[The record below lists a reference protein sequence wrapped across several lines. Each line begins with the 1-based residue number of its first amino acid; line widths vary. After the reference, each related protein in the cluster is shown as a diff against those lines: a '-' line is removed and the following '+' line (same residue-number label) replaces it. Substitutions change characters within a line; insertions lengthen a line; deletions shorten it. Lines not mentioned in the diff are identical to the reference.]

1 MARDYPTM
9 DISHLPD
16 LVRLAEQVCATRT
29 PRLLRRDRQELAI
42 LMPPPRPPRPSRR
55 RRPRPLTQEEYQF
68 LLSAGGAPQR
78 LLTPVQLRMEL

>member
-1 MARDYPTM
+1 MARDYPTT

-29 PRLLRRDRQELAI
+29 PRVLRRDRQELAI
-42 LMPPPRPPRPSRR
+42 LMPPKPPRPSRR
-55 RRPRPLTQEEYQF
+55 RRSRPLTQEEYHF
-68 LLSAGGAPQR
+68 LLAAGGAPQR